1 MDEGIYVEG
10 IFNKLSEITRSFTFS
25 EIKEEPEEAT
35 QAERHRLRLLA
46 LITTARKMAKR
57 RFRQMPED
65 FRAVHAEEDW
75 IQEAMLILITESCK
89 YKPKEGYYYDKYI
102 LSIIRWRLTDL
113 QRFIFSENPPFDD
126 DIRNLIRSKAREL
139 KREPSPEEISDLT
152 GVSLEDIH
160 RILHEGV
167 SHTRRV
173 ARENATIDLNEWS
186 EEQAGRSA
194 SSPEDACLQKEFRVI
209 VIECLSGMKSYDR
222 YVVIQRYFARL
233 SYPDISKIVLEAVET
248 TRTHCRR
255 AFVHLRD
262 CVLSRYE
269 IRTPVLEEQTNG

>member
-1 MDEGIYVEG
+1 MNDEIYIEG
-10 IFNKLSEITRSFTFS
+10 IFNKLSETTGSFKFS
-25 EIKEEPEEAT
+25 EIKGEPEEAT
-35 QAERHRLRLLA
+35 QTERHRLRLLG
-46 LITTARKMAKR
+46 LITRVRGMAKK

-75 IQEAMLILITESCK
+75 IQEAMIILITESLK

-102 LSIIRWRLTDL
+102 LNLINWRLTDI
-113 QRFIFSENPPFDD
+113 QRSIFRENPPLDQD
-126 DIRNLIRSKAREL
+126 LRRLIASMRREL

-152 GVSLEDIH
+152 GISLEDSR

-167 SHTRRV
+167 GSTRLI
-173 ARENATIDLNEWS
+173 ARESTVIDLNEWS
-186 EEQAGRSA
+186 EEKVGRTNC
-194 SSPEDACLQKEFRVI
+194 SPEDACMQKEFRLI
-209 VIECLSGMKSYDR
+209 VIECLSGIRPYDR

-233 SYPDISKIVLEAVET
+233 SYSDISKIILEAVET

-269 IRTPVLEEQTNG
+269 IRTLV